1 MGEVGTTR
9 HSYEPQDRKSKK
21 PAKAARK
28 TAVIQKMT
36 TRVAGEIITEG

>member
-1 MGEVGTTR
+1 MN
-9 HSYEPQDRKSKK
+9 RKTASQKK